1 MDHNTLTL
9 AYVTCP
15 DIDEARRLGRVLVLE
30 RLAACVNILPKMESF
45 YWWNGKIENDQET
58 VLVAKLPEQA
68 RDSFLERVIALHPYE
83 TPCVLFIPVTGGN
96 PDYLDWLTR
105 EADGD

>member
-1 MDHNTLTL
+1 MTSLTL
-9 AYVTCP
+9 AYITCS
-15 DIDEARRLGRVLVLE
+15 DVDEARRIGRALVLE

-58 VLVAKLPEQA
+58 VLIAKIPESSRA
-68 RDSFLERVIALHPYE
+68 ALLERVLELHSYD
-83 TPCVLFIPVTGGN
+83 TPCVLFLPVTGGN
-96 PDYLDWLTR
+96 PEYLDWLTS